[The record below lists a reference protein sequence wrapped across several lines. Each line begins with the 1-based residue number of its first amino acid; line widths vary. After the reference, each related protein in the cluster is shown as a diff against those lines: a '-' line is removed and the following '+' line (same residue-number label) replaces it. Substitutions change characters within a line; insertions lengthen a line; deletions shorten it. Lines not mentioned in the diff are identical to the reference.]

1 MSLEVG
7 IIGGLVEALAPVAD
21 PEDVQAAVEAW
32 LDDNPTAVTP
42 IDDTAGIGDTDKLW
56 SAGKTASEVA
66 TLTNAI
72 TKISDTMPS
81 KNMVDY
87 SVLDDA
93 SGITENDGVYTGIAD
108 NFKMVNMGALLEDEF
123 EPGTQYTL
131 SLYAYTNGAKGTD
144 GNGLYPRIEHTDGT
158 FKSIEIPNSTSS
170 FTRFST
176 TSTAGKTI
184 KRIYFSN
191 VKYYNQVWNVKQIQ
205 IEKGTSA
212 TAYVSP
218 DSGEPTAKD
227 QKARNAIAKQFIRP
241 WYAAFEEEPL
251 RIAYSAIWVDKINTA
266 THWLFAADM
275 GFNVLKGDVEITSD
289 NKLIM
294 CHDPGFT
301 FDGNGRITAY
311 DESNNTTIVS
321 MTYATARGYVY
332 ADNPTRYGDYC
343 PVADIDDFL
352 GICKEKGK
360 IAFVTIRGTNTATVV
375 DVLADAIIKHGMESR
390 VIINALSSSLL
401 ETVRANHKCDNIA
414 MNYIADIDTAITNA
428 NVDTCVS
435 LGRCFLSVWCNSST
449 TVVDNSASAIA
460 YAHQKGVPVLAG
472 SIGTVEMWNY
482 LLSHGIVGSQIYKPL
497 FDVEPKNYRFTVVMD
512 DGTPTFGN
520 KFASDRYTGTVSL
533 SGTTLSVSAIKV
545 TGSPLTNVIDGIQPI
560 KMNMLDPVIRCFDQ
574 SGNTIPCVWSNNALV
589 LTLSNTNDNTYTVI
603 VTV

>member
-1 MSLEVG
+1 MPDTG
-7 IIGGLVEALAPVAD
+7 MTIGLIKAL
-21 PEDVQAAVEAW
+21 
-32 LDDNPTAVTP
+32 
-42 IDDTAGIGDTDKLW
+42 GG
-56 SAGKTASEVA
+56 GASEAEVEE
-66 TLTNAI
+66 LRSAI
-72 TKISDTMPS
+72 GNISDTMPS
-81 KNMVDY
+81 RNMVDY

-93 SGITENDGVYTGIAD
+93 PGITESNGVYTGIAD
-108 NFKMVNMGALLEDEF
+108 NFKPANAGNLLENVF

-131 SLYAYTNGAKGTD
+131 SLYAYTDGAKGTD
-144 GNGLYPRIEHTDGT
+144 GTGLYPRIKHTDGT

-170 FTRFST
+170 FTRFT
-176 TSTAGKTI
+176 ATSTEGKTVES
-184 KRIYFSN
+184 IYFSN
-191 VKYYNQVWNVKQIQ
+191 NKYYNQVWNVKQIQ

-212 TAYVSP
+212 TEYVSP

-227 QKARNAIAKQFIRP
+227 QKARNALAKQFVRP
-241 WYAAFEEEPL
+241 WYATFEAEPL

-301 FDGNGRITAY
+301 FDGNGRITTY
-311 DESNNTTIVS
+311 DASNSTTIVS

-390 VIINALSSSLL
+390 VIINALSTSLL
-401 ETVRANHKCDNIA
+401 ETVRANHKCDNMAI
-414 MNYIADIDTAITNA
+414 NYIASENTAITNA

-435 LGRCFLSVWCNSST
+435 LGRCFLSLWCNNTTSYVDSSA
-449 TVVDNSASAIA
+449 DAIA
-460 YAHQKGVPVLAG
+460 YAHQRGVPVLAG

-512 DGTPTFGN
+512 DGVASFGN
-520 KFASDRYTGTVSL
+520 KFASDRFTGTVSL

-545 TGSPLTNVIDGIQPI
+545 NGSPLTNVIDGIQPI
-560 KMNMLDPVIRCFDQ
+560 KMNMLDPVIRCFDS
-574 SGNTIPCVWSNNALV
+574 SGNTIPCVWNNNALK

>member
-1 MSLEVG
+1 MAELGTVVALIKSMSG
-7 IIGGLVEALAPVAD
+7 AD
-21 PEDVQAAVEAW
+21 PAVIEQAVQDW
-32 LDDNPTAVTP
+32 LDDHPEATTTVQDGSITEA
-42 IDDTAGIGDTDKLW
+42 KL
-56 SAGKTASEVA
+56 AQDVLADLAEVEE
-66 TLTNAI
+66 LKEAI
-72 TKISDTMPS
+72 EKISDTMPS
-81 KNMVDY
+81 RNMVDY

-93 SGITENDGVYTGIAD
+93 TGITENDGVYTGIAD

-176 TSTAGKTI
+176 TSSAGKTI

-227 QKARNAIAKQFIRP
+227 QKARNALAKQFIRP

-289 NKLIM
+289 GKLIM

-301 FDGNGRITAY
+301 FDGNGRIIAY
-311 DESNNTTIVS
+311 DESDNTTIVS
-321 MTYATARGYVY
+321 MTYAQCRGKVY
-332 ADNPTRYGDYC
+332 ADNPSRYGDYC

-352 GICKEKGK
+352 RICKDKGK
-360 IAFVTIRGTNTATVV
+360 IAFVTIRGTNTSAVV
-375 DVLADAIIKHGMESR
+375 EELANKIIFYGMESR
-390 VIINALSSSLL
+390 TIINALSKNLL
-401 ETVRANHKCDNIA
+401 QTVRANSKCNNIA
-414 MNYIADIDTAITNA
+414 INYIADINTAITLGDVND
-428 NVDTCVS
+428 VVS

-449 TVVDNSASAIA
+449 TVVDDSASAIA
-460 YAHQKGVPVLAG
+460 YAKTKGVPILAG
-472 SIGTVEMWNY
+472 TTSTIEMWNY
-482 LLSHGIVGSQIYKPL
+482 MLGKGIVGSQITKPL
-497 FDVEPKNYRFTVVMD
+497 FDVEPKNYRFTISMAS
-512 DGTPTFGN
+512 GTPTFGN
-520 KFASDRYTGTVSL
+520 KFASDRYNGTVSL
-533 SGTTLSVSAIKV
+533 SGTTLSVSAIKI
-545 TGSPLTNVIDGIQPI
+545 TGSPLTSVIDGIQPI

-574 SGNTIPCVWSNNALV
+574 NGNTIPCVWSNNALV